1 MGTRG
6 DLHAHGMWG
15 AACRQG
21 WADGASQGWQGR
33 MKTWAT
39 PRRGQGAMEGFGFSQ
54 PPQEPDGRGASPLP
68 PAPVKRKVRGRD
80 GGGWKEEVRFGGG
93 NPERESGRL
102 GDSRAVGGEV
112 MGRGQHGRSSHTLC
126 TANTSD
132 QGIQLLEN
140 DTRAHTWVTH
150 AHRYTHGP
158 TCFLASPAF
167 EGTLFSVPLPSPHR
181 APSNPLPGARSGFS
195 VTEPGSDGLSA
206 P

>member
-1 MGTRG
+1 MGSHS
-6 DLHAHGMWG
+6 L
-15 AACRQG
+15 
-21 WADGASQGWQGR
+21 
-33 MKTWAT
+33 
-39 PRRGQGAMEGFGFSQ
+39 PRSLMGEGQAPSL
-54 PPQEPDGRGASPLP
+54 PPQS
-68 PAPVKRKVRGRD
+68 RGRLGVEMVGD
-80 GGGWKEEVRFGGG
+80 GKKRSDLEGGIQ
-93 NPERESGRL
+93 REPRRL

-140 DTRAHTWVTH
+140 DTRAHTWVKH